1 MNQQLSWRTIV
12 GYSLGDVANN
22 FAFAMGALF
31 LLSYYTDVA
40 GVGAAAA
47 GTMLLLVRVF
57 DAFADVF
64 AGRVVDSVNTRWG
77 KFRPFLLFGTA
88 PLMIFSVLVFW
99 VPTDWSHSSKVVY
112 AYLTYMGLGLC
123 YSLVNIPYGSLA
135 TAMTQQPQSR
145 ARLGAARGIAASLTF
160 VCLAFLI
167 GPSIKN
173 SSPEEMVS
181 VYHFWTIVLAIAG
194 MVLYFIC
201 FKSTRENVV
210 RIVAQPSLKISLQTL
225 KRNRPLFMLC
235 IGALCVL
242 ISTFAVS
249 ASSLFYVRYVLNDTG
264 LFTVLVLVQN
274 LVGTVASAPLVPGMV
289 ARIGKKNTF
298 LIGALLG
305 TCGYLLF
312 FWVSVWSLPVA
323 LVALAIASIGQG
335 VTMTVMW
342 ALEADTVEYGE
353 TGIRDEGVYNSQTGK
368 YDKHRARSF
377 LAASWH
383 DDTSRYSLGASVQKD
398 VSNQIQSILE
408 KSIPL
413 DPNYT
418 LKGELLGFYAQLEGL
433 SRNTSQPNETALVS
447 GQLTWNAPWGSVFG
461 SGGYLRHAM
470 NGAVVDTDIGYPF
483 SLSLDRNREGMQ
495 SWQLGVNYRLTPQF
509 TLTFAPIVTRGYE
522 SSKRDVRIEGMG
534 ILGGMNYR
542 VSEGPLQGMN
552 FFLAADKGREKR
564 DGSTLGDRLNYW
576 DVKMSIQYD
585 FMLK

>member
-1 MNQQLSWRTIV
+1 MRKIVAMAVICLTAASGLTSAYAAQLADDEAGLRIRLKNELRRADKPSAGAGRDIYAWVQGGLLDFNSGYYSNIIGVEGGAYYVYKLGARADMSTRWYLDGDKSFGFALGAVKIKALGYWALTPNIDLWGMWR
-12 GYSLGDVANN
+12 S
-22 FAFAMGALF
+22 
-31 LLSYYTDVA
+31 
-40 GVGAAAA
+40 
-47 GTMLLLVRVF
+47 RVF
-57 DAFADVF
+57 LWT
-64 AGRVVDSVNTRWG
+64 DST
-77 KFRPFLLFGTA
+77 
-88 PLMIFSVLVFW
+88 
-99 VPTDWSHSSKVVY
+99 
-112 AYLTYMGLGLC
+112 
-123 YSLVNIPYGSLA
+123 
-135 TAMTQQPQSR
+135 
-145 ARLGAARGIAASLTF
+145 
-160 VCLAFLI
+160 
-167 GPSIKN
+167 
-173 SSPEEMVS
+173 
-181 VYHFWTIVLAIAG
+181 
-194 MVLYFIC
+194 
-201 FKSTRENVV
+201 
-210 RIVAQPSLKISLQTL
+210 
-225 KRNRPLFMLC
+225 
-235 IGALCVL
+235 
-242 ISTFAVS
+242 
-249 ASSLFYVRYVLNDTG
+249 
-264 LFTVLVLVQN
+264 
-274 LVGTVASAPLVPGMV
+274 
-289 ARIGKKNTF
+289 
-298 LIGALLG
+298 
-305 TCGYLLF
+305 
-312 FWVSVWSLPVA
+312 
-323 LVALAIASIGQG
+323 
-335 VTMTVMW
+335 
-342 ALEADTVEYGE
+342 

-522 SSKRDVRIEGMG
+522 SSKRDVRIEGTG

-564 DGSTLGDRLNYW
+564 DGSALGDRLNYW

>member
-1 MNQQLSWRTIV
+1 ME
-12 GYSLGDVANN
+12 SLPENS
-22 FAFAMGALF
+22 
-31 LLSYYTDVA
+31 LLK
-40 GVGAAAA
+40 
-47 GTMLLLVRVF
+47 L
-57 DAFADVF
+57 
-64 AGRVVDSVNTRWG
+64 GR
-77 KFRPFLLFGTA
+77 FGT
-88 PLMIFSVLVFW
+88 
-99 VPTDWSHSSKVVY
+99 D
-112 AYLTYMGLGLC
+112 
-123 YSLVNIPYGSLA
+123 YSYGSLPYRIPLMA
-135 TAMTQQPQSR
+135 
-145 ARLGAARGIAASLTF
+145 G
-160 VCLAFLI
+160 
-167 GPSIKN
+167 
-173 SSPEEMVS
+173 SSQRTLPTVS
-181 VYHFWTIVLAIAG
+181 
-194 MVLYFIC
+194 
-201 FKSTRENVV
+201 E
-210 RIVAQPSLKISLQTL
+210 
-225 KRNRPLFMLC
+225 
-235 IGALCVL
+235 GAL
-242 ISTFAVS
+242 
-249 ASSLFYVRYVLNDTG
+249 
-264 LFTVLVLVQN
+264 
-274 LVGTVASAPLVPGMV
+274 
-289 ARIGKKNTF
+289 
-298 LIGALLG
+298 
-305 TCGYLLF
+305 GY
-312 FWVSVWSLPVA
+312 
-323 LVALAIASIGQG
+323 
-335 VTMTVMW
+335 W
-342 ALEADTVEYGE
+342 ALTPNIDLWGMWRSRVFLWTDST

-383 DDTSRYSLGASVQKD
+383 DDTSRYSLGGSVQKD

-522 SSKRDVRIEGMG
+522 SSKRDVRIEGTG

>member
-1 MNQQLSWRTIV
+1 MRKIVAMAVICLTAASGLTSAYAAQLA
-12 GYSLGDVANN
+12 D
-22 FAFAMGALF
+22 
-31 LLSYYTDVA
+31 DEA
-40 GVGAAAA
+40 GLRIRLKNELRRADKPSA
-47 GTMLLLVRVF
+47 G
-57 DAFADVF
+57 
-64 AGRVVDSVNTRWG
+64 AGRDIYAWVQGGLLDFNSGYYSNIIGVEGGAYYVYKLGARADMSTRWYLDG
-77 KFRPFLLFGTA
+77 DKSFGFALGAVKIKPSENSLLKLGRFGT
-88 PLMIFSVLVFW
+88 
-99 VPTDWSHSSKVVY
+99 D
-112 AYLTYMGLGLC
+112 
-123 YSLVNIPYGSLA
+123 YSYGSLPYRIPLMA
-135 TAMTQQPQSR
+135 
-145 ARLGAARGIAASLTF
+145 G
-160 VCLAFLI
+160 
-167 GPSIKN
+167 
-173 SSPEEMVS
+173 SSQRTLPTVS
-181 VYHFWTIVLAIAG
+181 
-194 MVLYFIC
+194 
-201 FKSTRENVV
+201 E
-210 RIVAQPSLKISLQTL
+210 
-225 KRNRPLFMLC
+225 
-235 IGALCVL
+235 GAL
-242 ISTFAVS
+242 
-249 ASSLFYVRYVLNDTG
+249 
-264 LFTVLVLVQN
+264 
-274 LVGTVASAPLVPGMV
+274 
-289 ARIGKKNTF
+289 
-298 LIGALLG
+298 
-305 TCGYLLF
+305 GY
-312 FWVSVWSLPVA
+312 
-323 LVALAIASIGQG
+323 
-335 VTMTVMW
+335 W
-342 ALEADTVEYGE
+342 ALTPNIDLWGMWRSRVFLWTDST

-418 LKGELLGFYAQLEGL
+418 LKGESLGFYAQLEGL

-522 SSKRDVRIEGMG
+522 SSKRDVRIEGTG